1 MFFVAVMSFL
11 VMCFITAVTIVVPV
25 FFYVAFF
32 LAAFL
37 FRYTSLLGTP
47 IFFAAKLVF
56 ATTFILAVK
65 FFVVAAFFRT
75 AQFFVVAAFF
85 RTAQFFVVS
94 PVAVITMAFVALFM
108 PPGAVGIALLRIR
121 GSITRVI
128 RSSVVRAVVLP
139 VAGIAVPVAAS
150 RFRLTVIV
158 GGRRLVCIAWLRLRI
173 WCRLFLGPDRR
184 LSPGFFCWWSNS
196 RCWRGCWNWFRLLPC
211 WFGGPCWRQGWRLV
225 W

>member
-65 FFVVAAFFRT
+65 
-75 AQFFVVAAFF
+75 FFVVAAFF